1 MAKVQG
7 SDACVLDHGGIRMRN
22 YPIKIYMNN
31 PQDKATILYTNFSE
45 EKLEDSLF
53 LLPEEY
59 QKFSM

>member
-1 MAKVQG
+1 
-7 SDACVLDHGGIRMRN
+7 VLDHGGIRMRN
-22 YPIKIYMNN
+22 YPVKIYMNN

-53 LLPEEY
+53 LLPEKY